1 MHNGLA
7 GPARR
12 FEVRSR
18 LKCEREAQI
27 CTLPVT
33 VLSLG
38 KDAPKAIFLL
48 NGRNLHLARI
58 LQ

>member
-1 MHNGLA
+1 MHSGFA
-7 GPARR
+7 GSARQ

-27 CTLPVT
+27 CTPPVT

-38 KDAPKAIFLL
+38 KDAPKAISFLK
-48 NGRNLHLARI
+48 GRNLYLARI

>member
-1 MHNGLA
+1 MHSGFA
-7 GPARR
+7 GPARQS
-12 FEVRSR
+12 EVRSR

-27 CTLPVT
+27 CTPPVT

-38 KDAPKAIFLL
+38 KNASKAIFFL
-48 NGRNLHLARI
+48 NGRNLDLAGI

>member
-1 MHNGLA
+1 MHSGFA
-7 GPARR
+7 GPARQ

-18 LKCEREAQI
+18 LKCERDAQI
-27 CTLPVT
+27 CTPPVT
-33 VLSLG
+33 VSSLG
-38 KDAPKAIFLL
+38 KDAPKAIFFL